1 MLSTKYAQVVSTL
14 ITLLILYKIREYL
27 GEIPKC
33 ACYKGKEGKYDSI
46 DRLRVITAVIMG
58 IVIVSSVAMMFGQ
71 KPNSMMLVL
80 FPVIVI
86 VYLLY
91 VYNVHDFRHNIAS
104 KCDECADKWPKYAMY
119 AYALIYVIMLALVL
133 MGGILIVTT
142 MNINKSPETQV
153 ISLTLLFLIG
163 LVAYSVMGGSIND
176 ITDFMVKHSLMDHQ
190 LMKLVGMEG
199 FEGKEKEEEKE
210 GKEGFSC
217 GCSSGKCNKHE
228 NSL

>member
-1 MLSTKYAQVVSTL
+1 MLNIKYTQAVSAL
-14 ITLLILYKIREYL
+14 VSLLILYKIREYL

-58 IVIVSSVAMMFGQ
+58 IVVVSAIAMMFGQ

-80 FPVIVI
+80 FPIIVI

-142 MNINKSPETQV
+142 MNINAKPETQV
-153 ISLTLLFLIG
+153 IALTLLFFIG
-163 LVAYSVMGGSIND
+163 LIAYSVMGGSIND

-190 LMKLVGMEG
+190 LMKLVGIEG
-199 FEGKEKEEEKE
+199 MNGMK
-210 GKEGFSC
+210 KEGFAC
-217 GCSSGKCNKHE
+217 GCSSGKCNKQG
-228 NSL
+228 NGL

>member
-1 MLSTKYAQVVSTL
+1 MLSTKSTQAVSAL
-14 ITLLILYKIREYL
+14 ISLLILYKIREYL

-33 ACYKGKEGKYDSI
+33 ACYKGKEGKEGKEGKYDSI
-46 DRLRVITAVIMG
+46 DRLRVITTVIMG
-58 IVIVSSVAMMFGQ
+58 IVVISAIAMMFGQ
-71 KPNSMMLVL
+71 KPNGMILVL
-80 FPVIVI
+80 FPIIVI

-104 KCDECADKWPKYAMY
+104 KCDECTDKWPKYAMY

-142 MNINKSPETQV
+142 MNINARPETQV
-153 ISLTLLFLIG
+153 ITLTLLFLIG

-176 ITDFMVKHSLMDHQ
+176 ITDFMVKHSLMDHH
-190 LMKLVGMEG
+190 LLKLVGMEG
-199 FEGKEKEEEKE
+199 FKGKEKE
-210 GKEGFSC
+210 GFAC
-217 GCSSGKCNKHE
+217 GCSSGKCNKQG

>member
-1 MLSTKYAQVVSTL
+1 MISTKSTQAVSTL
-14 ITLLILYKIREYL
+14 ISLLILYKIREYL

-46 DRLRVITAVIMG
+46 DRLRVITAVIIG
-58 IVIVSSVAMMFGQ
+58 IVLISSIAVMFGQ
-71 KPNSMMLVL
+71 KPNGMMLVL
-80 FPVIVI
+80 FPIIVI

-104 KCDECADKWPKYAMY
+104 KCDECTDKWPKYAMY

-142 MNINKSPETQV
+142 MNINARPETQV
-153 ISLTLLFLIG
+153 IALTLLFFIG

-176 ITDFMVKHSLMDHQ
+176 ITDFMVKHSLMDHH
-190 LMKLVGMEG
+190 LLKLVGMEG
-199 FEGKEKEEEKE
+199 FEGKGKEMK
-210 GKEGFSC
+210 KEGFAC
-217 GCSSGKCNKHE
+217 GCSSGKCNKQG